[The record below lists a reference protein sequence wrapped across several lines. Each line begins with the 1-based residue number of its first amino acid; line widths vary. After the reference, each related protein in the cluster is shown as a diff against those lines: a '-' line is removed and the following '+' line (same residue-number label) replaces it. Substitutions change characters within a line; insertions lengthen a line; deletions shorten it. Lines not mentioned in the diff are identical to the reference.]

1 MKSHLSTLVLLLIGT
16 LASSVICA
24 DEPKVP
30 AGPYSTDFS
39 KYKPGK
45 PPEEF
50 YLLNTQ
56 ADFKIAEDAG
66 NKFLELAGNPLDSF
80 GVLYGPE
87 GLVGGELTAK
97 IYGTTEGKLFPEFGL
112 GVNDSGWKVWLIP
125 GQNALVVRKRD
136 DEKVR
141 VPYTAWKSGRWTN
154 FRMKLSKTADGKW
167 TIQGK
172 AWPADG
178 KEPADW
184 MISTTDDK
192 APSAGRAT
200 IWGTPYAGTPIRFDD
215 LSVTPE
221 K

>member
-1 MKSHLSTLVLLLIGT
+1 MRGGDATMKQFFSALMLMTLCLCVGT
-16 LASSVICA
+16 SICA
-24 DEPKVP
+24 DEAKVP

-39 KYKPGK
+39 KFQPGK

-56 ADFKIAEDAG
+56 ADFKIAEEAG

-87 GLVGGELTAK
+87 GLVGGEMTAK

-112 GVNDSGWKVWLIP
+112 GVNDSGWKIWLIP
-125 GQNALVVRKRD
+125 GQNALVIRKRD

-141 VPYTAWKSGRWTN
+141 VVYTGWKSGAWTS
-154 FRMKLSKTADGKW
+154 FRMKLSKAADGKW
-167 TIQGK
+167 QIQGK

-178 KEPADW
+178 KEPAEW
-184 MISTTDDK
+184 MISTTD
-192 APSAGRAT
+192 
-200 IWGTPYAGTPIRFDD
+200 
-215 LSVTPE
+215 
-221 K
+221 